1 MTSGDS
7 GGVKR
12 IVLNVLLAEEE
23 RGFEMG
29 LGSTR
34 ARCPIVRRE
43 NQDAPAAY
51 KLSSGRKHLA
61 RESSVNGTQIS
72 GIQSLVADV

>member
-12 IVLNVLLAEEE
+12 IVLDFLLAEEE

-34 ARCPIVRRE
+34 AKCPIVRRKKPRR
-43 NQDAPAAY
+43 A
-51 KLSSGRKHLA
+51 GG
-61 RESSVNGTQIS
+61 VQIK
-72 GIQSLVADV
+72 

>member
-7 GGVKR
+7 GGVEH
-12 IVLNVLLAEEE
+12 IVLNFLLAEEE

-34 ARCPIVRRE
+34 AKCPIGRRK
-43 NQDAPAAY
+43 QPRRAGGVQV
-51 KLSSGRKHLA
+51 K
-61 RESSVNGTQIS
+61 
-72 GIQSLVADV
+72 